1 MGRQFSGLFWM
12 IESKNMIFAQND
24 PGARFQRD
32 RMVQFSS
39 IYKTNGPGFRQKFHH
54 ARTRNGKKNHI
65 ILCYFVLVSS
75 QQVFSTFLAFLALK
89 LSLSG
94 QVTTI
99 YVYWDSSMP
108 FASINPIFVEINLW
122 KFLSENHYSYSPNH
136 QITI

>member
-1 MGRQFSGLFWM
+1 M

-54 ARTRNGKKNHI
+54 ARTRHGKKI
-65 ILCYFVLVSS
+65 TLFYVILFLLPASMF
-75 QQVFSTFLAFLALK
+75 FSTFLAFLALK
-89 LSLSG
+89 LSFAG

-99 YVYWDSSMP
+99 YVY
-108 FASINPIFVEINLW
+108 
-122 KFLSENHYSYSPNH
+122 
-136 QITI
+136 